1 MWLVGGIYGYGYNV
15 WVWLVGVVISRYIDI
30 LIIIAS
36 EASLCMSWLAQFS
49 GIYIYIYIYIFV
61 SMGRPFGP
69 AWAPRNAQRANVG
82 PAGLGSMV
90 NVIALKTATLVL
102 SRGYRSTLPMRQL
115 ICRRTCEWLEIG
127 YTYRAVRISYL
138 VHLAEVAHIHTG
150 YCKITT
156 CYRARPDKR
165 AQRVAFSSYSGTS
178 E

>member
-1 MWLVGGIYGYGYNV
+1 
-15 WVWLVGVVISRYIDI
+15 
-30 LIIIAS
+30 
-36 EASLCMSWLAQFS
+36 
-49 GIYIYIYIYIFV
+49 
-61 SMGRPFGP
+61 MGRPFGP

-102 SRGYRSTLPMRQL
+102 SRGWRSALPMSQL

-165 AQRVAFSSYSGTS
+165 AQRVAFSSYMYIIASGAS
-178 E
+178 YLVCSMPALSIYIYNSVNAHIS